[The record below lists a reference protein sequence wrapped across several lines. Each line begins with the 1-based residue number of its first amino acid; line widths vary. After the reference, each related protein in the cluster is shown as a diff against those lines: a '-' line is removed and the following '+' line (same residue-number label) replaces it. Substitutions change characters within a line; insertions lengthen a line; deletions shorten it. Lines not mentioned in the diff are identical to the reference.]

1 MATSANNHLIFLHLK
16 VMQTADFVRSVG
28 SFSNPPKKVSAHT
41 KGVLT
46 GIWIAAQHD
55 KVETH
60 STPLSSKKLFDGAVI
75 FFSAPGLEISECLV
89 MIL

>member
-28 SFSNPPKKVSAHT
+28 SFSNSPKKVSAHT

-46 GIWIAAQHD
+46 GI
-55 KVETH
+55 
-60 STPLSSKKLFDGAVI
+60 
-75 FFSAPGLEISECLV
+75 
-89 MIL
+89 